1 MTGRVQG
8 DTMVISPA
16 DLAAQ
21 TAAPLGGA
29 PAPSVPVAPVAPAP
43 APAAIPTLGGSF
55 TDTGSAVSAAW
66 QSGRSVSEM
75 LDELAAEPAAQ
86 PAPTMTRPVAE
97 TTQDSFTVP

>member
-1 MTGRVQG
+1 MEDEPEPEPVQLPQLDMTGRVQG

-21 TAAPLGGA
+21 TTAPLGGT

-66 QSGRSVSEM
+66 QSGP
-75 LDELAAEPAAQ
+75 LCLGDAG
-86 PAPTMTRPVAE
+86 
-97 TTQDSFTVP
+97 

>member
-1 MTGRVQG
+1 MQLPQLDMTGRVQG

-21 TAAPLGGA
+21 TTAPLGGT

-66 QSGRSVSEM
+66 AVRPALSRRCWMSWLLSLPRS
-75 LDELAAEPAAQ
+75 L
-86 PAPTMTRPVAE
+86 RP
-97 TTQDSFTVP
+97 P